1 MLHAAV
7 QLSTGGSLED
17 VADYLVCIE
26 MEHMGLSPR
35 DDARVRAQRTA
46 TAIRAYLDEPHQ

>member
-1 MLHAAV
+1 MCFM
-7 QLSTGGSLED
+7 QPCNCSLED

-26 MEHMGLSPR
+26 MEHIGLSPR

-46 TAIRAYLDEPHQ
+46 TAIRAYLHEPHQ